1 MTGDSVTIDP
11 GYDQR
16 TRKETFEQK
25 QSGLSVALSGAVGGA
40 LNTAVSS
47 AQQARKEGDGRLN
60 ALQNTKAAL
69 SGVQAAQAWERDN
82 ALTAS
87 AEAKRRCRFTARRRR
102 CGAGRHQYG
111 GYQRLLRQSVVES
124 ETRTDSRQSQGST
137 LTAGQNLSITATGK
151 NHNAQSGDITI
162 TGSQLKAGKDLSLD
176 AARDNTLQSVQ
187 NSESTVGKN
196 SSKGGNVGVGIG
208 AGSGGYGI
216 SVSAGVNAGKG
227 HENGNGL
234 THTETTLDAGSNLK
248 VTSGRDTT
256 LTGAQASGEK
266 VTVDVGRDLTLQ
278 SQQDSDRYDAKQ
290 QNVSAGGSFTFGS
303 MTGSANVSAS
313 KDKLHSNFDSVK
325 EQTGLFAGKGGYDV
339 KVKEHTQLDGAVIA
353 SQADKEKTASIPAR
367 WAGRTST
374 TRRTTA
380 QHTAAASAPAGR
392 WAKTC

>member
-1 MTGDSVTIDP
+1 
-11 GYDQR
+11 
-16 TRKETFEQK
+16 
-25 QSGLSVALSGAVGGA
+25 
-40 LNTAVSS
+40 
-47 AQQARKEGDGRLN
+47 
-60 ALQNTKAAL
+60 
-69 SGVQAAQAWERDN
+69 
-82 ALTAS
+82 
-87 AEAKRRCRFTARRRR
+87 
-102 CGAGRHQYG
+102 
-111 GYQRLLRQSVVES
+111 
-124 ETRTDSRQSQGST
+124 RQSQGST

-216 SVSAGVNAGKG
+216 SVSAGVNVGKG

-234 THTETTLDAGSNLK
+234 TQTETTLDAGSNLK

-313 KDKLHSNFDSVK
+313 KDKLHSN
-325 EQTGLFAGKGGYDV
+325 
-339 KVKEHTQLDGAVIA
+339 
-353 SQADKEKTASIPAR
+353 
-367 WAGRTST
+367 
-374 TRRTTA
+374 
-380 QHTAAASAPAGR
+380 
-392 WAKTC
+392 